1 MLYIERSKTMANI
14 KFIREYKLF
23 PESSET
29 WYDILYAKSNR
40 LCTYTADDLPKTAR
54 VWLKNKVG
62 TTIYDSLLEREEVIY
77 KDEPAF
83 RVEFDF
89 RVNGKDVHDYLDNN
103 GKGFCKEDAVHVGKQ
118 LVAQGNTHV
127 TVIAI

>member
-1 MLYIERSKTMANI
+1 MANI

-54 VWLKNKVG
+54 KWLEGKVG
-62 TTIYDSLLEREEVIY
+62 TTIYDSILEREETIY
-77 KDEPAF
+77 KITPAY
-83 RVEFDF
+83 RVEYDF
-89 RVNGKDVHDYLDNN
+89 YVGDKDVHAFLDNN
-103 GKGFCKEDAVHVGKQ
+103 GKGFCKEDAVYIGKQ
-118 LVAQGNTHV
+118 LVAQGNAHV
-127 TVIAI
+127 MIIAI

>member
-1 MLYIERSKTMANI
+1 MAKI

-40 LCTYTADDLPKTAR
+40 LCTYTADDLPKTAKE
-54 VWLKNKVG
+54 WLKGKVG

-77 KDEPAF
+77 KIAPAY

-89 RVNGKDVHDYLDNN
+89 KVNGKSVHDYLDNN

-118 LVAQGNTHV
+118 LIAQGNTHV
-127 TVIAI
+127 MVIAI